1 MKIAFRGQRI
11 RLAITVL
18 LTAAG
23 AVGACTTTEVNG
35 TDGGHGSG
43 GSGGSGAGNGGS
55 GGSSTGNG
63 GSGGSSTGGSGGS
76 STGGSGGSGTDAA
89 SLKTCVVPPSPDGG
103 GAPITDFSK
112 ACGGDGGANQVCF
125 GAYPGF
131 YGGAFNPPFATST
144 NSMIMDGGG
153 GCNTFGT
160 QSTFGVTLDTT
171 AMTWNWTGTVGGYDG
186 DGFYFGNCVD
196 ASGYSGIEFTLSGT
210 LGAGASVD
218 AGAAAQMEFSALT
231 LENVTVDAGGA
242 CAHGS
247 TCDPANYLF
256 DVPAASKTIQVPWS
270 SLTGGMPDAT
280 FDPAHITGIQWQLP
294 WPCTATGTYTVNV
307 TFTNV
312 QFYK

>member
-1 MKIAFRGQRI
+1 MKIAFRRQRLPI
-11 RLAITVL
+11 AITVL
-18 LTAAG
+18 LAA
-23 AVGACTTTEVNG
+23 GACTTTAVNG
-35 TDGGHGSG
+35 PSDGGSG
-43 GSGGSGAGNGGS
+43 GSGGSA
-55 GGSSTGNG
+55 
-63 GSGGSSTGGSGGS
+63 
-76 STGGSGGSGTDAA
+76 TGGSGGSGGSATGGSGGSAAGGSGGSGGSAAGGSGGSGGGDA
-89 SLKTCVVPPSPDGG
+89 SSTLKTCLVPPSPDGG
-103 GAPITDFSK
+103 FAPITDFSK

-144 NSMIMDGGG
+144 DSTVMDGGG

-196 ASGYSGIEFTLSGT
+196 ASGYSGVEFTLSGT

-218 AGAAAQMEFSALT
+218 GGSPGQMEFSAAT
-231 LENVTVDAGGA
+231 LENVSVDGGGA
-242 CAHGS
+242 CATGS
-247 TCDPANYLF
+247 TCNPATYLF
-256 DVPAASKTIQVPWS
+256 NLPATSTVIQVPWAQ
-270 SLTGGMPDAT
+270 LTGGTPDAT

-294 WPCTATGTYTVNV
+294 WPCTAAGPYTASV